1 MGNVEVTQ
9 VLFECCVRF
18 LRFFTFPD
26 PKISGSQ
33 IDGVICTGLAF
44 SAGYTRFESM
54 QTVMVVTAFTCT
66 ESSKVFSVG
75 TFCINKIK

>member
-9 VLFECCVRF
+9 VLFECCVRL

-26 PKISGSQ
+26 PEIPSSQ
-33 IDGVICTGLAF
+33 IDAVICTRLAF
-44 SAGYTRFESM
+44 SAGYTRLETM

-66 ESSKVFSVG
+66 ESSKDFSVG
-75 TFCINKIK
+75 TFCKNKIK